1 MTVYSCINER
11 YYAGSVM
18 DNINNIRLSLF
29 NLISVAL
36 ICFSR
41 VLIRVRYVST
51 VLKSL
56 N

>member
-1 MTVYSCINER
+1 MTVHSCTNKR
-11 YYAGSVM
+11 YYAGNVM
-18 DNINNIRLSLF
+18 NNINNIRLSPF

-41 VLIRVRYVST
+41 VLIRVRYILT
-51 VLKSL
+51 ILKSL